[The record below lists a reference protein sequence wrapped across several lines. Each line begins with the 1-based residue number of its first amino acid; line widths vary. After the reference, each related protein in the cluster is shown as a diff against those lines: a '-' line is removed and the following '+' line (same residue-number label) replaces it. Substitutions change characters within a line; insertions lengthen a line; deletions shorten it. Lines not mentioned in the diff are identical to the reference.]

1 MMATKSRPLLVAA
14 SETDVGRV
22 RDHNEDACLVDAE
35 HGLFVVSDGMGGQ
48 QAGALASQVVVKVLP
63 RLIRERIARLRRPT
77 SERIQQALRDAI
89 VELGQQLHQES
100 TSQLGLKGMGATVV
114 VALVRGR
121 CLHIAHMGD
130 SRAYLFRKGSLTQL
144 TEDHSVVGILLRSEQ
159 ITPEEAKT
167 HPARSQ
173 ISRYVGMEGEV
184 YPDMRSMGL
193 AKGDRLL
200 LCTDGL
206 TGMVS
211 DTEIAAVLKERSEP
225 QEACRALVDAANK
238 AGGTDNI
245 TVVVLN

>member
-1 MMATKSRPLLVAA
+1 MATKSKPLLVAA
-14 SETDVGRV
+14 SVTDVGRV
-22 RDHNEDACLVDAE
+22 RGHNEDAYLVDAE

-89 VELGQQLHQES
+89 VELSRQLHQES

-173 ISRYVGMEGEV
+173 LSRYVGIEGEV
-184 YPDMRSMGL
+184 HPDARSMGL
-193 AKGDRLL
+193 VKGDRLI

-211 DTEIAAVLKERSEP
+211 DAEIAAVLKERSEP